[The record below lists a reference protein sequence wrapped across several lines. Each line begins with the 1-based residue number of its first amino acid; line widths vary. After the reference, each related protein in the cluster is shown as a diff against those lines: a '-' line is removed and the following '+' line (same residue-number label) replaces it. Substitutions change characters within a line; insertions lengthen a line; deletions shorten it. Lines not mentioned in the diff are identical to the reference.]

1 MATNLLIKSEGKYNF
16 TERYLLPN
24 ARQNYNELVEKAH
37 KDDAEPLVIAGPD
50 GIWWND
56 DLVFVLERMHG
67 DIHSP
72 KIREWKEDIDAT
84 VWTDGLEK
92 VYEDEGCKI
101 TVVADSTP
109 MTNGVLYPL

>member
-56 DLVFVLERMHG
+56 DLVSCWNVCTAIYILLRFANG
-67 DIHSP
+67 K
-72 KIREWKEDIDAT
+72 KI
-84 VWTDGLEK
+84 L
-92 VYEDEGCKI
+92 
-101 TVVADSTP
+101 TP
-109 MTNGVLYPL
+109 PCGPMD